1 MENNNQEKPEGL
13 NTLNFDELREI
24 VNKRLKLVKFK
35 KIFKGTMIVLLI
47 ASVIFISWT
56 ITSLIIS
63 SRNRGG
69 LLPNLGNVV
78 EQNINKKLK
87 ITLDGAIVDGDSL
100 VVNSNQNIQSCN
112 LKYVWMVSSDK
123 TKWLTIDNNES
134 FDKFNLVINNIKL
147 SDWKNKY
154 IMLKIFKDNELFLE
168 SNVIEVISS

>member
-1 MENNNQEKPEGL
+1 MENNNQEKTEGL

-87 ITLDGAIVDGDSL
+87 ITLDGAIRDGDSL

>member
-1 MENNNQEKPEGL
+1 MENNNQEKSEGL
-13 NTLNFDELREI
+13 NTLNFDELHEI

-47 ASVIFISWT
+47 ISVIFISWT

-87 ITLDGAIVDGDSL
+87 ITLDGAIVDGGSL

-147 SDWKNKY
+147 ADWKNKY

-168 SNVIEVISS
+168 SNVIKVISS

>member
-1 MENNNQEKPEGL
+1 MENNNQEKTEGL